1 MSPELATKQSGHPS
15 GHPKSEICGAYERIR
30 STSQRLGQRPGSS
43 VTCQGSGGGNPQ
55 PRATCR
61 PHERHGVCC
70 GTGLLSFE
78 LRGDVGPITLADS
91 SEGMLE
97 VLRDKIAAS
106 GATNM
111 TPMKL
116 DLAADPLPADRFD
129 LVYNLMTLHH
139 IPDTERALRSFH
151 ALLRPNGWLAICDLD
166 KEDGSFHDPGF
177 DGHKGFDRSVVEQK
191 LRDLGCLDVY
201 TVTAYELER
210 ERGGMKRVYPLFLL
224 LGRKA
229 AA

>member
-1 MSPELATKQSGHPS
+1 MNEFDQHAKGWDNDPGRVLRAR
-15 GHPKSEICGAYERIR
+15 AVADAIR
-30 STSQRLGQRPGSS
+30 NHVPLTSRMNAMEYG
-43 VTCQGSGGGNPQ
+43 
-55 PRATCR
+55 
-61 PHERHGVCC
+61 C

-78 LRGDVGPITLADS
+78 LRGDIGPITLADS

-97 VLRDKIAAS
+97 VLRDKIAAC
-106 GATNM
+106 GAVNM

-116 DLAADPLPADRFD
+116 DLAVGPLPADRFD

-139 IPDTERALRSFH
+139 IPDTEHALRSFH

-177 DGHKGFDRSVVEQK
+177 DGHNGFDRRIVEQK
-191 LRDLGCLDVY
+191 LKDLGCIDVY
-201 TVTAYELER
+201 TVTAYEMER
-210 ERGGMKRVYPLFLL
+210 ERGGMKRLYPLFLL
-224 LGRKA
+224 MGRRA